1 MKTRCVRAQMCPCV
15 RLISAAAAASDLN
28 LSLLRVTVKHWEH
41 LVLSS
46 THKILSH
53 P

>member
-1 MKTRCVRAQMCPCV
+1 MKTLCVCAQLCACLY
-15 RLISAAAAASDLN
+15 LIFAAASDLN
-28 LSLLRVTVKHWEH
+28 LSLLRVTVKHWKH

-46 THKILSH
+46 THKILSN

>member
-1 MKTRCVRAQMCPCV
+1 MKTLCVRVHMCACV
-15 RLISAAAAASDLN
+15 RLASAAAASDLN